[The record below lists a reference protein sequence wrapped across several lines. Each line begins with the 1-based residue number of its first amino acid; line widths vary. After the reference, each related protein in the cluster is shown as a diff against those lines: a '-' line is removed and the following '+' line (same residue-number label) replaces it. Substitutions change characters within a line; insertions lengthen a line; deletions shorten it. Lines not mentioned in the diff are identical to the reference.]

1 LTEETTRFTQ
11 FPLTPTQ
18 SEWLQSTIRDIPD
31 FPKPGI
37 IFKDLTTLLKN
48 PDALRFVIEAMSE
61 HFRQLRPDYIAA
73 IEARG
78 FIIGPAIALNLGA
91 GFVPIRK
98 PGKLPYSVERESYA
112 LEYGTD
118 SIEIHIDAIEKGKR
132 AVLIDDLLATGGT
145 ALAAYNLLTR
155 LGAQVSGI
163 GFVVELGF
171 LNGRSKLPAAAD
183 VFALVKYD

>member
-1 LTEETTRFTQ
+1 MSSTPARTEALTEETTRFTQ

-18 SEWLQSTIRDIPD
+18 SEWLRSTIRDIPD

-48 PDALRFVIEAMSE
+48 PDAFRFVIDAMSE
-61 HFRQLRPDYIAA
+61 QCRELRHDYIAA

-78 FIIGPAIALNLGA
+78 FIIGPSIAHKLGA

-98 PGKLPYSVERESYA
+98 PGKLPYTVERESYA
-112 LEYGTD
+112 LEYGND
-118 SIEIHIDAIEKGKR
+118 SIEIHMDAIEKGKR
-132 AVLIDDLLATGGT
+132 VVLVDDLLATGGT

-155 LGAQVSGI
+155 LGAQVSRIPFIFPPG
-163 GFVVELGF
+163 L
-171 LNGRSKLPAAAD
+171 
-183 VFALVKYD
+183 